1 MNFTHSLLNV
11 RSFMFDHKVL
21 MSKKCLSVFRVLGDK
36 QGGKG
41 PFLLLKEYRKL
52 GLKNSRPFD
61 LKAVV

>member
-1 MNFTHSLLNV
+1 
-11 RSFMFDHKVL
+11 MFDHKVL

-52 GLKNSRPFD
+52 GLKNSRPFH

>member
-1 MNFTHSLLNV
+1 
-11 RSFMFDHKVL
+11 MFDHKVL

-36 QGGKG
+36 QGGQG
-41 PFLLLKEYRKL
+41 PFLLSKVYRNF